1 MDNCKLFMY
10 FLKEM
15 VFKYNSVEC
24 FIYCLFGVN
33 DKNRLKCSKKY
44 FLVCIYYDLKV
55 YDFGYIL
62 KYVRFMDFKII
73 NILFY
78 FI

>member
-33 DKNRLKCSKKY
+33 DKNRRLKCSK
-44 FLVCIYYDLKV
+44 
-55 YDFGYIL
+55 
-62 KYVRFMDFKII
+62 
-73 NILFY
+73 NIFWFV
-78 FI
+78 FIMI

>member
-33 DKNRLKCSKKY
+33 DKNRRLKCSKNI
-44 FLVCIYYDLKV
+44 FWFVFIM
-55 YDFGYIL
+55 IL
-62 KYVRFMDFKII
+62 KFL
-73 NILFY
+73 ILVIF
-78 FI
+78 